1 MSGHSEPLL
10 IVGAGPNGLAVAWAA
25 RQRGIEALI
34 VERGQQAGGA
44 WPKMWPQMRCLSPRH
59 HDVTPDGVASAG
71 EGHFATAAEVAAQWQ
86 QFAQRQ
92 RFRITFGVQARVQAK
107 DHHNFSVAIGDQLLR
122 AQRLVAATGEFD
134 TPQCR
139 GLAADPRQL
148 PMGVIHARDVQAQQ
162 VQGPSSL
169 LVVGAGNSAA
179 QVVAAGLAS
188 GATVTLCAKRLPSRV
203 TPWRPGWL
211 ATLRWHLS
219 GLDVPAWALQSR
231 CQHRAPLLDP
241 QLVEQVARGAVKLC
255 GSAAKLVPNGVVTAA
270 GETVVADLV
279 VLATGYDRELSW
291 MTPSDAAE
299 PATIPAQVRAVSTQ
313 WRGLA
318 FAGLACSRTLRSGF
332 LRGATG
338 DAIALVDALLRQV
351 PA

>member
-1 MSGHSEPLL
+1 MSGPSEPLL

-44 WPKMWPQMRCLSPRH
+44 WPKMWPQMRCLSARH
-59 HDVTPDGVASAG
+59 HDVTPDDVVSAG
-71 EGHFATAAEVAAQWQ
+71 EGHFATASEVATQWQ
-86 QFAQRQ
+86 LFAQRQ
-92 RFRITFGVQARVQAK
+92 RFHITFGVHAYVQAMN
-107 DHHNFSVAIGDQLLR
+107 HHNFTVAIGDQQVR

-139 GLAADPRQL
+139 SLAADPRRL
-148 PMGVIHARDVQAQQ
+148 PIGVIHVRDLQAQQ
-162 VQGPSSL
+162 LVGTSSL

-188 GATVTLCAKRLPSRV
+188 GATVTLCAKALPSRV
-203 TPWRPGWL
+203 TPWRPGRL

-219 GLDVPAWALQSR
+219 GLELPAWALQSR
-231 CQHRAPLLDP
+231 CQNRAPLLDP
-241 QLVEQVARGAVKLC
+241 QLVEQVARGAVRHC
-255 GSAAKLVPNGVVTAA
+255 GSAAKLLPNGVVTAT

-291 MTPSDAAE
+291 MAPSDGAE
-299 PATIPAQVRAVSTQ
+299 PATIPAQIRAVSTR
-313 WRGLA
+313 WRGLG

-332 LRGATG
+332 LRGAKG